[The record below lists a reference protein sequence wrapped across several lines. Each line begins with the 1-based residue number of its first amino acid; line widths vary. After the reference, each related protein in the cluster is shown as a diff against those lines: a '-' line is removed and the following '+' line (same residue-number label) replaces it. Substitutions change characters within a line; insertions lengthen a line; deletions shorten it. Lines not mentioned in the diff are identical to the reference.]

1 MHLYPEKVTH
11 AGATETTLIN
21 RTINEIYFYI
31 ALIITPSISMAKCF
45 NQWKSV
51 HKAYISL
58 YKKLPLG
65 VKPDTSLAAT
75 KIARIPLK
83 DCYKKRGLGIYLKAV
98 SSHKN
103 KIGVLLPL
111 SGQTTS
117 YSNETLIGIQRFFRR
132 KNLNYDDYV
141 VLEDTRDLPRQLESK
156 LAKLIFVDAVAMIV
170 GGQTRKE
177 SKILS
182 NWLLKLQI
190 AYLSLVPATQSTNK
204 QTFHVSPNP
213 KLMADTLTKAMKSQ
227 KVKRLAIVSTTQRN
241 SVFTEHVIASA
252 RKLGI
257 SVDHRVN
264 YNLKTSLSEYS
275 TKTFS
280 DRKRETRR

>member
-1 MHLYPEKVTH
+1 MKFIFYDSSHHNPKHLNGEISTSGKVF
-11 AGATETTLIN
+11 I
-21 RTINEIYFYI
+21 R
-31 ALIITPSISMAKCF
+31 P
-45 NQWKSV
+45 
-51 HKAYISL
+51 ISL

-170 GGQTRKE
+170 GE
-177 SKILS
+177 
-182 NWLLKLQI
+182 
-190 AYLSLVPATQSTNK
+190 
-204 QTFHVSPNP
+204 
-213 KLMADTLTKAMKSQ
+213 
-227 KVKRLAIVSTTQRN
+227 
-241 SVFTEHVIASA
+241 
-252 RKLGI
+252 
-257 SVDHRVN
+257 
-264 YNLKTSLSEYS
+264 
-275 TKTFS
+275 
-280 DRKRETRR
+280 